1 VTKAQKVTPFLMLVV
16 IFLAV
21 AWLLLPFQFTE
32 GVDCEAALFG
42 GKPKSEV
49 TTVGL
54 VLPEQDC
61 KAKARTRLLTSAIIA
76 LTAAGAGTAAVALRP
91 VSPQCDR
98 GDHDACRFGW
108 GNVFGEASGIGCQ
121 CECHEGEF

>member
-1 VTKAQKVTPFLMLVV
+1 MTKAQKVTPFLMLLV

-21 AWLLLPFQFTE
+21 AWLLLPFQFTK

-76 LTAAGAGTAAVALRP
+76 VIAAGAGTAAVALQP
-91 VSPQCDR
+91 ISSACSR

-108 GNVFGEASGIGCQ
+108 GNAFGEASGIGCQ